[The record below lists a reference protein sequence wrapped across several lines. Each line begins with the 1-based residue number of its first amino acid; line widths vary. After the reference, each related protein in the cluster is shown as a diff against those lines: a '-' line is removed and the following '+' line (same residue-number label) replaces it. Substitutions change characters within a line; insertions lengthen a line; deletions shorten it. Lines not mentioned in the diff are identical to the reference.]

1 MFGSLGLLEIV
12 LILVVVVLV
21 FGANKLPQLG
31 EGLGKA
37 IKNFRKASSEP
48 EEIDLTK
55 VKETDQKTDLN
66 KDKTRDPE

>member
-31 EGLGKA
+31 EGIGKA
-37 IKNFRKASSEP
+37 IRNFRKASSEP

-55 VKETDQKTDLN
+55 ATKTDQKTDLSN
-66 KDKTRDPE
+66 DKTRNSE